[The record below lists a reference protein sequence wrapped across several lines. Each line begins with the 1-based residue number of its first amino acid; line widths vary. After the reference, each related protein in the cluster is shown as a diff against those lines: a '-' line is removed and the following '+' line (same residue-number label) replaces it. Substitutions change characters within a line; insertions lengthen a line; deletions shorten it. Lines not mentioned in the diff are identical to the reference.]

1 MAATWNA
8 NCTDHCSQHTSNFE
22 AYPVVCR
29 GGAAWKLPGMLT
41 AQITTGNHTSKF
53 ETHPVVRRGGAAWK
67 LPGMPAAQI
76 IAASTHQILKHVLL
90 LVGVELH
97 GSYLEC

>member
-1 MAATWNA
+1 MEATWNA
-8 NCTDHCSQHTSNFE
+8 NCTDHCRQHTLNFE
-22 AYPVVCR
+22 P
-29 GGAAWKLPGMLT
+29 
-41 AQITTGNHTSKF
+41 
-53 ETHPVVRRGGAAWK
+53 HPVFCRGGAAWK

-76 IAASTHQILKHVLL
+76 IAASTHQILKHVLS